1 MIKLTLRLEGESDLP
16 NGEASIEFDD
26 VDELMEVVDE
36 TIETVKK
43 LMEEEEERKLAK
55 AKEAKKASEE
65 LFKMLTKKKD
75 VEEDE

>member
-43 LMEEEEERKLAK
+43 LMEEEERKLAK

-65 LFKMLTKKKD
+65 LFKMLTKKN